1 MENPETWVRAARLYA
16 GEVLPWFA
24 QALYAASF
32 SVVEN
37 LPAPAAIDRRGRVY
51 FSQGYI
57 RALQK
62 EVAEGRLSHQMA
74 LQQLAFLWYHEI
86 AHWLREHAERGEAIG
101 ADPLRWNI
109 AADLEINDALP
120 ESLSFPSLLG
130 RPIGVYP
137 RLFQLPEGKI
147 AEWYYEKFPWQRAE
161 AQKLLMELQEALRGE
176 APSQLPSQEGS
187 DLSSWDEGSGVHG
200 HSRPWEKSTDETTTP
215 GLSEV
220 ERRELQEAV
229 AGAIQER
236 VKSRGQVPAGWQ
248 RWAETLL
255 KPAVKWQDIL
265 RRAIGSRIAEGAGQ
279 RLDYSFQ
286 RPHRRS
292 VIYRPLYLP
301 ALRGTYQPRIACVID
316 TSASIEEAQLRRALT
331 EVRALLETFQVPV
344 TVIPCDSRAYRAI
357 PLQAAAR
364 WSILREHLRGGGGTD
379 MRAGLDAAL
388 KLRPEPTLI
397 LIFTDG
403 HTPYPKDPPQKAK
416 VLWVIWKS
424 ASTMPPLPPIPPWG
438 REDVMVVEVS
448 GW

>member
-1 MENPETWVRAARLYA
+1 METPEAWVRTARLYA
-16 GEVLPWFA
+16 AEVLPWFA
-24 QALYAASF
+24 QALYGASF
-32 SVVEN
+32 AVVDN

-51 FSQGYI
+51 FGHSYLQ
-57 RALQK
+57 ALQRG
-62 EVAEGRLSHQMA
+62 VTEGRLSHQAA
-74 LQQLAFLWYHEI
+74 LRQLAFLWYHEI

-120 ESLSFPSLLG
+120 EKLSFPSLHG
-130 RPIGVYP
+130 RVIGVYP

-147 AEWYYEKFPWQRAE
+147 AEWYYEKFPWQGAE
-161 AQKLLMELQEALRGE
+161 AQKLLVELQEALRGA
-176 APSQLPSQEGS
+176 APSQLPSQEGA
-187 DLSSWDEGSGVHG
+187 DSSPWDEGSGVHG
-200 HSRPWEKSTDETTTP
+200 HSRPWEKNVDEATTP

-229 AGAIQER
+229 ANAIQER
-236 VKSRGQVPAGWQ
+236 LKSRGQVPAGWQ
-248 RWAETLL
+248 RWAETFL
-255 KPAVKWQDIL
+255 KPRIRWREVL
-265 RRAIGSRIAEGAGQ
+265 RRAIGTRIAEGVGQ
-279 RLDYSFQ
+279 RLDYSFR

-292 VIYRPLYLP
+292 AIYRPLLLP
-301 ALRGTYQPRIACVID
+301 ALQGTYQPRIACVID
-316 TSASIEEAQLRRALT
+316 TSGSIGEAQLRQALT

-357 PLQAAAR
+357 PLQVSAR

-388 KLRPEPTLI
+388 KLRPEPTII

-403 HTPYPKDPPQKAK
+403 RTPYPKDPPPKAR

-424 ASTMPPLPPIPPWG
+424 ASTPPPLPPMPPW
-438 REDVMVVEVS
+438 RRADVMVVEVER
-448 GW
+448 